1 MFHVKPH
8 LPRRSNAASRNLVHV
23 LAGSKLPR
31 IESIWS
37 VMPPA
42 DVSA

>member
-1 MFHVKPH
+1 MLDVKPH
-8 LPRRSNAASRNLVHV
+8 LPGRSNAASQNLVHV
-23 LAGSKLPR
+23 LAGSELPR
-31 IESIWS
+31 IESVWS